1 MGIPDGVSQEAF
13 MRMLTNGHDYY
24 WVVLARTPVL
34 VAHGESARP
43 GMYEILLVNRQ
54 VVLGTSDKVFESRL
68 QRLLEVMS
76 RTHVKGS
83 GRDA

>member
-1 MGIPDGVSQEAF
+1 
-13 MRMLTNGHDYY
+13 MRTLTSGHDYS
-24 WVVLARTPVL
+24 WIVLARTPVL

-43 GMYEILLVNRQ
+43 GMYELLLVNRQ

-68 QRLLEVMS
+68 QRLLEAMS
-76 RTHVKGS
+76 RAHAKDS